1 MSEPPS
7 DAPATGDAIPAG
19 YAVMQVHVAELRQL
33 FNAID
38 PSPFRDRDL
47 DPDAEAFIVEWSREM
62 PADAR
67 LALLVHLDRP
77 AGPADEA
84 EVLHEAVHQFFAR
97 RAAES
102 RRRLRRLFHR
112 GRISLAIGLTV
123 LAACIALAQL
133 VVSRAGGRAIGQ
145 LAQESLLIG
154 GWVAMWRP
162 LEVFLYDWWPIRA
175 ETRLLER
182 LAAMPVRLRYGS
194 DARAGN
200 DAERWRK
207 DWPAAPDGGPAGG
220 RER

>member
-1 MSEPPS
+1 MSEPPKDTPAAGDPIPTS
-7 DAPATGDAIPAG
+7 D
-19 YAVMQVHVAELRQL
+19 AVMQVHVTELRQL

-38 PSPFRDRDL
+38 PSPFRERDL

-62 PADAR
+62 PADAP
-67 LALLVHLDRP
+67 LALVVHLDRP
-77 AGPADEA
+77 AGRTDEA
-84 EVLHEAVHQFFAR
+84 EVLGEAVRQFFAR

-112 GRISLAIGLTV
+112 GRVSLMIGLTA

-133 VVSRAGGRAIGQ
+133 VVTRAGGHAIGQ
-145 LAQESLLIG
+145 VMHESLLIG

-175 ETRLLER
+175 ETRLFDR
-182 LAAMPVRLRYGS
+182 LAAMPVRLRYAT
-194 DARAGN
+194 DPRAGA
-200 DAERWRK
+200 DAERWRN
-207 DWPAAPDGGPAGG
+207 DWPAAPDAGPAGR